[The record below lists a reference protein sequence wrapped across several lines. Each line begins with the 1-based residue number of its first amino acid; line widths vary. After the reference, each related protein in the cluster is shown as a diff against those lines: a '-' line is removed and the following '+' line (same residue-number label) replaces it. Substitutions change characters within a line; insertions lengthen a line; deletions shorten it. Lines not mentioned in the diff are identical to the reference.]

1 MTRNRVY
8 LIIQTVLCVG
18 VAVLLCLS
26 VIRLYGDGVAARESS
41 NALAW
46 IFTPERIAAQ
56 FARIALP
63 FFGAVGFMIAGLVLG
78 IKDPSVQVPVN
89 EIERTRDLLAARV
102 HDTTDEMRK
111 ERLLQKR
118 FLWIGWILFG
128 LCMIPVLLYVIDPG
142 HFPPDDLEH
151 MFSSLLLGILPW
163 TALGLGC
170 VLLFSVLRGRS
181 MGREAE
187 LLKGCREESM
197 TGSGKAE
204 SAAAGSDADG
214 NDTVKAQITTGA
226 QQGTTEVPPDGA
238 DDRRKRRVV
247 MWVRIIV
254 LAAAAAMIVA
264 GALNGSL
271 RDVLIK
277 AINLCT
283 ECVGLG

>member
-102 HDTTDEMRK
+102 HDTTDEIRK

-170 VLLFSVLRGRS
+170 VLLFSALRGRS
-181 MGREAE
+181 MGREVE
-187 LLKGCREESM
+187 LLKGCR
-197 TGSGKAE
+197 AE
-204 SAAAGSDADG
+204 S
-214 NDTVKAQITTGA
+214 DTAVAEQETV
-226 QQGTTEVPPDGA
+226 EVPSDGP

-271 RDVLIK
+271 RDVLVK